1 LKPLQVLKVILY
13 TILGALFALAGLACY
28 IVVMVYAFQDAIW
41 KGLIMFVPCIG
52 GLCWLYYALMEY
64 ESDYK
69 AGIVGLAIFGSAI
82 GGAFLRLAAGG
93 GHF

>member
-1 LKPLQVLKVILY
+1 LKPLQVLTVILY
-13 TILGALFALAGLACY
+13 TILGALFALASLACY
-28 IVVMVYAFQDAIW
+28 IIVMVYAFQDEIW

-52 GLCWLYYALMEY
+52 GLWWLYYALTEY

-69 AGIVGLAIFGSAI
+69 PGIVALAIFGGAI
-82 GGAFLRLAAGG
+82 GVAFLRLAAGG